1 MKKNDLTNI
10 PFETLPVETVRLLC
24 ERAIKSLNDKDLD
37 GFADVLSMD
46 VRIAATVRLNNPH
59 GHGKVWG
66 CYREDKNAAL
76 ALIDT
81 FVAMKGENGGRYI
94 PVYASDIA
102 PSLMLDREVANRVLN
117 SREEFDINRMTG
129 DTGLFS
135 RVTADMLIRHYETD
149 PALVA
154 NIMAAYPSF
163 MGIVSASKSWTIE
176 KRVEI
181 IKTAL
186 GFTHK
191 WNNDTPAVLH
201 TVMSHGVILPTEFD
215 DLMFHII
222 TICRKD
228 SENMARIV
236 RDFANDTH
244 GGKASRH
251 RSAGWVTEYMARLW
265 ENKQFDIAKQI
276 VQNIPPML
284 QLLPCKARASKE
296 FRSLKRLYQISGDYK

>member
-1 MKKNDLTNI
+1 MKNDLTNI
-10 PFETLPVETVRLLC
+10 PFETLPLETLRLLC
-24 ERAIKSLNDKDLD
+24 ERAVKSINDKETED
-37 GFADVLSMD
+37 FSDVLNMD

-59 GHGKVWG
+59 GLGKMWVR
-66 CYREDKNAAL
+66 YREDKNATL
-76 ALIDT
+76 ALINT
-81 FVAMKGENGGRYI
+81 YIAMKGENGGRYI
-94 PVYASDIA
+94 PIYSSDIL
-102 PSLMLDREVANRVLN
+102 PSLMLDREVANTILEN
-117 SREEFDINRMTG
+117 PESFDIQRMTG

-154 NIMAAYPSF
+154 NIMAAYPAF
-163 MGIVSASKSWTIE
+163 MGMVSASKGWTME
-176 KRVEI
+176 KRMEV

-201 TVMSHGVILPTEFD
+201 TVMSHGVIPSPEFD
-215 DLMFHII
+215 DLMFHIC

-228 SENMARIV
+228 SANMVRIV
-236 RDFANDTH
+236 RDLANDTH

-265 ENKQFDIAKQI
+265 EGKQFDIAKKI
-276 VQNIPPML
+276 VQDIPPML
-284 QLLPCKARASKE
+284 QLLPCKARANKE
-296 FRSLKRLYQISGDYK
+296 FRALKRLYQISGDYK

>member
-1 MKKNDLTNI
+1 MKNNLTNI
-10 PFETLPVETVRLLC
+10 PFETLPLETLRLLC
-24 ERAIKSLNDKDLD
+24 ERAVKSINDKETED
-37 GFADVLSMD
+37 FSDVLNMD

-59 GHGKVWG
+59 GLGKMWVR
-66 CYREDKNAAL
+66 YREDKNATL
-76 ALIDT
+76 ALINT
-81 FVAMKGENGGRYI
+81 YIAMKGESGGRYI
-94 PVYASDIA
+94 PIYSSDIL
-102 PSLMLDREVANRVLN
+102 PSLMLDREVANTILE
-117 SREEFDINRMTG
+117 SPESFDIQRMTG

-163 MGIVSASKSWTIE
+163 MGMVSASKSWTME
-176 KRVEI
+176 KRMEV

-201 TVMSHGVILPTEFD
+201 TVMSHGVIPSPEFD
-215 DLMFHII
+215 DLMFHIC

-228 SENMARIV
+228 SANMARIV
-236 RDFANDTH
+236 RDLANDTH

-265 ENKQFDIAKQI
+265 EGKQFDIAKKI
-276 VQNIPPML
+276 VQDIPPML
-284 QLLPCKARASKE
+284 QLLPCKARANKE
-296 FRSLKRLYQISGDYK
+296 FRALKRLYQISGDYK

>member
-1 MKKNDLTNI
+1 MKNNLTNI
-10 PFETLPVETVRLLC
+10 PFETLPLETLRLLC
-24 ERAIKSLNDKDLD
+24 ERAVKSINDKETED
-37 GFADVLSMD
+37 FSDVLNMD

-59 GHGKVWG
+59 GLGKMWVR
-66 CYREDKNAAL
+66 YREDKNATL
-76 ALIDT
+76 ALINT
-81 FVAMKGENGGRYI
+81 YIAMKGENGGRYLPI
-94 PVYASDIA
+94 YPSDIL
-102 PSLMLDREVANRVLN
+102 PSLMLDREVANIILE
-117 SREEFDINRMTG
+117 SPESFDIQRMTG

-135 RVTADMLIRHYETD
+135 RVTADMFIRHYETD

-163 MGIVSASKSWTIE
+163 MGMVSASKSWTME
-176 KRVEI
+176 NRMEV

-201 TVMSHGVILPTEFD
+201 TVMSHGVIPSPEFD
-215 DLMFHII
+215 DLLFHIC

-228 SENMARIV
+228 SANMARIV
-236 RDFANDTH
+236 RDLANDTH

-265 ENKQFDIAKQI
+265 EDKQFDIAKKI
-276 VQNIPPML
+276 VQDIPPML
-284 QLLPCKARASKE
+284 QLLPCKARANKE
-296 FRSLKRLYQISGDYK
+296 FRALKRLYQISGDYK